1 MADNRPEL
9 YGVPMI
15 PFGLLS
21 GFVNE
26 KEVRI
31 TEFSEEGF
39 RFRTAKPCLAP
50 ATIRLAFWHM
60 DDSRY
65 GEVLLSSVLFSYEQK
80 YDYFYEY
87 TVLTE
92 DPAYRSAVRS
102 LLSWYSSYVNLK
114 LNEDDSG
121 LAMALTGYP
130 AEQENVHFET
140 FAAQKQAWFQEPDEL
155 PDFSFLNTNPP
166 ELAIEL
172 DRPELYTS
180 YLNMELSD
188 WITHYW
194 ASNHLSWHPLSQLQ
208 PDRLYIGN
216 QFCHLLFPEE
226 DTLFALMEKAAAD
239 GLAVTLSFSYLRE
252 FMLEPVPKLLARIN
266 TWCLA
271 HQTTIEIIVND
282 WAMADLLQDFP
293 PLLPVLGTLINKRR
307 KDPRLSYKKGELSDL
322 SENNINADFYRNFL
336 TKNCGIARYEWESCG
351 YLPDLPEG
359 KHSLHLPFYQTNTS
373 QYCPLYARCK
383 RGDRGAQTLPKDCPH
398 WCSAYAFL
406 YPAHLHM
413 VGRYNSLFALD
424 TGILRSPDLP
434 GGWLKAGVDRLVI
447 NLL

>member
-1 MADNRPEL
+1 
-9 YGVPMI
+9 MI

-39 RFRTAKPCLAP
+39 RFRTAKACLAS
-50 ATIRLAFWHM
+50 ANIRLAFWQM
-60 DDSRY
+60 DDSCY
-65 GEVLLSSVLFSYEQK
+65 VEVLLSPILLSYEQK

-92 DPAYRSAVRS
+92 DPSYRSAVRS
-102 LLSWYSSYVNLK
+102 LLSWYGSYVNLK
-114 LNEDDSG
+114 LNEDDSC

-130 AEQENVHFET
+130 AEQENIHYEN
-140 FAAQKQAWFQEPDEL
+140 FAAQKLSWFQEPDEL
-155 PDFSFLNTNPP
+155 PDFSFLNTDTP

-172 DRPELYTS
+172 DRSELYTS
-180 YLNMELSD
+180 YLHMELSD
-188 WITHYW
+188 WTTHYW
-194 ASNHLSWHPLSQLQ
+194 TSNHLSWHPLSRLQ

-216 QFCHLLFPEE
+216 QFCHLLLPKE
-226 DTLFALMEKAAAD
+226 DVLFALMDKAATD
-239 GLAVTLSFSYLRE
+239 RLAVTLSFSYLRE
-252 FMLEPVPKLLARIN
+252 FMLEPVQRLLARIN

-271 HQTTIEIIVND
+271 HQTTVEIIVND
-282 WAMADLLQDFP
+282 WAMADLLKDFTQ
-293 PLLPVLGTLINKRR
+293 LLPILGTLINKRR
-307 KDPRLSYKKGELSDL
+307 KDPLLSYKKGDLSAL
-322 SENNINADFYRNFL
+322 SENNINADFYREFL
-336 TKNCGIARYEWESCG
+336 SDKLRIKRYEWESCS
-351 YLPDLPEG
+351 YLSNLPEG

-373 QYCPLYARCK
+373 QYCPLYARCN
-383 RGDRGAQTLPKDCPH
+383 RGNRGTQTLPKDCPH
-398 WCSAYAFL
+398 WCSAYTFL

-424 TGILRSPDLP
+424 TEILRSPELL
-434 GGWLKAGVDRLVI
+434 GEWLKAGVDRLVI